1 MGSNAGVEPASMV
14 VVAHE
19 GGVLDHVGGVVCSG
33 ADLPSDPDL
42 LQGHHHGPD
51 SPLSAVPFGKQVPK
65 LQTQQH
71 SLAVQPGSVSTLN
84 RCPNCRH
91 SSSTSILCT

>member
-1 MGSNAGVEPASMV
+1 MLWQWCHARVTGTHMCSNAGIEPASVV

-19 GGVLDHVGGVVCSG
+19 GCMLDHVCGVVCSG

-42 LQGHHHGPD
+42 LEGHHHGPD
-51 SPLSAVPFGKQVPK
+51 GALTAVPFGKQVPK

-71 SLAVQPGSVSTLN
+71 
-84 RCPNCRH
+84 C
-91 SSSTSILCT
+91 